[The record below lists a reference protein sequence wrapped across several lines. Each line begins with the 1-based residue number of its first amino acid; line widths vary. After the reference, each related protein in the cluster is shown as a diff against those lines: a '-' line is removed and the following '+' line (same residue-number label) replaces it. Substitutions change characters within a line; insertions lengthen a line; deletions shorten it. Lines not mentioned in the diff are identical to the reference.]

1 MVRILTIIAYNSV
14 HIGIIRESNLENKID
29 FNLFKG
35 VFCDLY
41 LIVPLNQSLSI
52 LHRRLRQPVVLPV
65 SQVSLVFQAIP
76 EEMARLGHVVRLARK
91 ESLGTEE
98 MIT

>member
-1 MVRILTIIAYNSV
+1 MVRILTIIAYNSAHV
-14 HIGIIRESNLENKID
+14 CIIRESNFENKID
-29 FNLFKG
+29 FNLLKG

-52 LHRRLRQPVVLPV
+52 LHRRLRRPVVLLV

-76 EEMARLGHVVRLARK
+76 EEMA
-91 ESLGTEE
+91 
-98 MIT
+98 